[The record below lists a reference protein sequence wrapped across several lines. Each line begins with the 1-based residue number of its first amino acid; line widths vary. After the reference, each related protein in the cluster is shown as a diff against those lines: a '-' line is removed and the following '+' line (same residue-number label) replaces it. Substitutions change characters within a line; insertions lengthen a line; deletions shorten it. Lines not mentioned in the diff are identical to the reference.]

1 MTDKKYFYQPLIKH
15 QVVLRYANI
24 TSDYLLTFRYD
35 SLPMRPIGQATA
47 LIPLM
52 GRRVIHLEQIAQEQL
67 ESYAYFK
74 KRFY

>member
-35 SLPMRPIGQATA
+35 SLPMRSIGQATT

-52 GRRVIHLEQIAQEQL
+52 GAG
-67 ESYAYFK
+67 
-74 KRFY
+74 